1 MTPLRSGLFVG
12 KVWHRRWKP
21 KAHRLDYRVFSAL
34 IDLDEL
40 AELGRRSRLFSH
52 KRFNLFSLRDRDF
65 GPGDGSPLKPWV
77 AQQLNAAGL
86 AAEDLRVELLCYPR
100 MFGYA
105 FNPLSVYFC
114 RRGADGALIAILYE
128 VHNTFGQRHCYL
140 IPAAA
145 GAGVVRQVCAKSFY
159 VSPFIEMQANYHF
172 RILPPAAEPAE
183 GDRLAV
189 AIHQTDRAGRLL
201 DASFI
206 GARREWSDA
215 ALLSLLASHP
225 LMTLKV
231 IVGIHWE
238 ALKLWLSG
246 IKLVPRPTP
255 PADLVSI
262 VASRTSAG
270 GMGANS
276 DGDGQ
281 QQPAARAA

>member
-1 MTPLRSGLFVG
+1 MNPLHSGLYVG

-40 AELGRRSRLFSH
+40 PELARRSRIFSH
-52 KRFNLFSLRDRDF
+52 NRWNLFGFVDRDF

-77 AQQLNAAGL
+77 ALQLREAGL
-86 AAEDLRVELLCYPR
+86 PVEDLRVELLCYPR
-100 MFGYA
+100 MLGYA

-114 RRGADGALIAILYE
+114 RRGGDGALIAILYE

-140 IPAAA
+140 IPAGSDS
-145 GAGVVRQVCAKSFY
+145 GAGCGILRQVCAKSFH
-159 VSPFIEMQANYHF
+159 VSPFIGMQATYHF
-172 RILPPAAEPAE
+172 RILPPASQPAE

-189 AIHQTDRAGRLL
+189 VIHQTDPSGRLL

-206 GARREWSDA
+206 ARRRAWDDA

-231 IVGIHWE
+231 IAGIHWE
-238 ALKLWLSG
+238 ALKLWLKG
-246 IKLVPRPTP
+246 VRLVQRPAP
-255 PADLVSI
+255 PAELVSLI
-262 VASRTSAG
+262 SG
-270 GMGANS
+270 GMGTQNDRDEQLRPRS
-276 DGDGQ
+276 
-281 QQPAARAA
+281 RAA

>member
-1 MTPLRSGLFVG
+1 MKLRSGLFAG

-40 AELGRRSRLFSH
+40 PELSRGSRVFSH
-52 KRFNLFSLRDRDF
+52 NRFNLFCLYDRDF

-77 AQQLNAAGL
+77 ARQLGVAGL
-86 AAEDLRVELLCYPR
+86 ETEDLRVELLCYPR
-100 MFGYA
+100 ILGYA

-114 RRGADGALIAILYE
+114 RRGSDGALIAILYE

-145 GAGVVRQVCAKSFY
+145 GDGALRQVCAKNFY
-159 VSPFIEMQANYHF
+159 VSPFIAMQATYHF
-172 RILPPAAEPAE
+172 RILPPAVDPAV

-189 AIHQTDRAGRLL
+189 VIHQTDPAGRLL
-201 DASFI
+201 DASFVA
-206 GARREWSDA
+206 ARRDWSDA

-231 IVGIHWE
+231 IAGIHWE
-238 ALKLWLSG
+238 ALRLWLKG
-246 IKLVPRPTP
+246 IKLVPRPAP
-255 PADLVSI
+255 PAEPVTI
-262 VASRTSAG
+262 ITG
-270 GMGANS
+270 GTGTR
-276 DGDGQ
+276 DDRDGQ

>member
-1 MTPLRSGLFVG
+1 MTPPRSGLFVG

-21 KAHRLDYRVFSAL
+21 KSHRLDYRVFAAL
-34 IDLDEL
+34 VDLDEL
-40 AELGRRSRLFSH
+40 PALARSSRVFSH
-52 KRFNLFSLRDRDF
+52 NRLNLFSLMDRDF
-65 GPGDGSPLKPWV
+65 GPADGSPLKPWV
-77 AQQLNAAGL
+77 AGHLRAAGL
-86 AAEDLRVELLCYPR
+86 EAADLRVALLCYPR

-114 RRGADGALIAILYE
+114 RRASDGTLIATLYE

-140 IPAAA
+140 IPADAA
-145 GAGVVRQVCAKSFY
+145 ADGALRQSCAKNFY
-159 VSPFIEMQANYHF
+159 VSPFIAMEATYHF
-172 RILPPAAEPAE
+172 RILPPAAAPAA

-189 AIHQTDRAGRLL
+189 VIRQTDPEGRLL

-206 GARREWSDA
+206 AGRRDWSDA

-231 IVGIHWE
+231 IAGIHWE
-238 ALKLWLSG
+238 AVKLWRKG

-255 PADLVSI
+255 PVEPVTI
-262 VASRTSAG
+262 VTG
-270 GMGANS
+270 GTGIR
-276 DGDGQ
+276 DDRDGQ